1 MVENYSKQIKIGTKK
16 SHSAAENT
24 KFVASFLR
32 GVVDKQSYRTLVA
45 NLYFVYSAL
54 EDVAGHLKDNPE
66 VSPILSDALNRHDA
80 LVKDL
85 NYFYGEGWHET
96 IYPSPATKKYIDR
109 IREVGRGE
117 HQYLFVGHHYTRYM
131 GDLSGGQ
138 ILKGIAQKS
147 LKLGD
152 EAFNFYEFKDILN
165 PVDFKNN
172 YRGTLNC
179 LPLTQTQVDAII
191 TEANYA
197 FRLNMYMFDELSG
210 DVAKSTLQII
220 LGLLGDFF
228 SEMIVSK
235 RFR

>member
-1 MVENYSKQIKIGTKK
+1 MVEDFAKQIKVGTKK

-32 GVVDKQSYRTLVA
+32 GVVNKESYRTLVA
-45 NLYFVYSAL
+45 NLYFVYTAL
-54 EDVAGHLKDNPE
+54 EVVAEHLKENDE
-66 VSPILSDALNRHDA
+66 VSPLLFDELKRHKSLA
-80 LVKDL
+80 KDL
-85 NYFYGEGWHET
+85 DYFYGEGWHEN
-96 IYPSPATKKYIDR
+96 IYPSPATKRYIDR
-109 IREVGRGE
+109 IREIGRQE
-117 HQYLFVGHHYTRYM
+117 PYLFIGHHYTRYM

-138 ILKGIAQKS
+138 ILKGIAKRS
-147 LKLGD
+147 LKLDD

-197 FRLNMYMFDELSG
+197 FRLNMYMFDELAG
-210 DVAKSTLQII
+210 DAAKSTLQII
-220 LGLLGDFF
+220 LGFLGDFL

>member
-1 MVENYSKQIKIGTKK
+1 MVEDFAKQIKVGTKK

-32 GVVDKQSYRTLVA
+32 GVVNKESYRTLVA
-45 NLYFVYSAL
+45 NLYFVYTAL
-54 EDVAGHLKDNPE
+54 EDVAEHLKENDE
-66 VSPILSDALNRHDA
+66 VSPLLFNELKRHKSLA
-80 LVKDL
+80 KDL
-85 NYFYGEGWHET
+85 DYFYGEGWHEN
-96 IYPSPATKKYIDR
+96 IYPSEATKRYIDR
-109 IREVGRGE
+109 IREIGRQE
-117 HQYLFVGHHYTRYM
+117 PYLFIGHHYTRYM

-138 ILKGIAQKS
+138 ILKGIAKRS
-147 LKLGD
+147 LKLDD

-197 FRLNMYMFDELSG
+197 FRLNMYMFDELAG
-210 DVAKSTLQII
+210 DAAKSTLQII
-220 LGLLGDFF
+220 LGFLGDFL

>member
-1 MVENYSKQIKIGTKK
+1 MVEDFAKQIKVGTKK

-32 GVVDKQSYRTLVA
+32 GVVNKESYRTLVA
-45 NLYFVYSAL
+45 NLYFVYTAL
-54 EDVAGHLKDNPE
+54 EDVAEHLKENDE
-66 VSPILSDALNRHDA
+66 VSPLLFDELKRHKSLA
-80 LVKDL
+80 KDL
-85 NYFYGEGWHET
+85 DYFYGEGWHEN
-96 IYPSPATKKYIDR
+96 IYPSDATKRYIDR
-109 IREVGRGE
+109 IREVGRQE
-117 HQYLFVGHHYTRYM
+117 PYLFIGHHYTRYM

-138 ILKGIAQKS
+138 ILKGIAKRS
-147 LKLGD
+147 LKLDD

-197 FRLNMYMFDELSG
+197 FRLNMYMFDELAG
-210 DVAKSTLQII
+210 DAAKSTLQII
-220 LGLLGDFF
+220 LGFLGDFL

>member
-1 MVENYSKQIKIGTKK
+1 MVEDFAKQIKVGTKK

-32 GVVDKQSYRTLVA
+32 GVVSKESYRTLVA
-45 NLYFVYSAL
+45 NLYFVYTAL
-54 EDVAGHLKDNPE
+54 EDVAEHLKDNDE
-66 VSPILSDALNRHDA
+66 VSPLLFDELKRHGALA
-80 LVKDL
+80 KDL
-85 NYFYGEGWHET
+85 DYFYGEGWHET
-96 IYPSPATKKYIDR
+96 IYPSPATKRYIDR
-109 IREVGRGE
+109 IREIGR
-117 HQYLFVGHHYTRYM
+117 QDPVLFIGHHYTRYM

-138 ILKGIAQKS
+138 ILKGIAKRS

-197 FRLNMYMFDELSG
+197 FRLNMYMFDELAG
-210 DVAKSTLQII
+210 DAAKSTLQII
-220 LGLLGDFF
+220 LAFLGDFVA
-228 SEMIVSK
+228 EMIVSK

>member
-1 MVENYSKQIKIGTKK
+1 MVEDFAKQIKVGTKK

-32 GVVDKQSYRTLVA
+32 GVVSKESYRTLVA
-45 NLYFVYSAL
+45 NLYFVYTAL
-54 EDVAGHLKDNPE
+54 EDVAEHLKDNDE
-66 VSPILSDALNRHDA
+66 VSPLLFDELKRHGALA
-80 LVKDL
+80 KDL
-85 NYFYGEGWHET
+85 DYFYGEGWHET
-96 IYPSPATKKYIDR
+96 IYPSPATKRYIDR
-109 IREVGRGE
+109 IREIGRQE
-117 HQYLFVGHHYTRYM
+117 PVLFIGHHYTRYM

-138 ILKGIAQKS
+138 ILKGIAKRS
-147 LKLGD
+147 LKLDD

-197 FRLNMYMFDELSG
+197 FRLNMYMFDELAG
-210 DVAKSTLQII
+210 DAAKSTLQII
-220 LGLLGDFF
+220 LAFLGDFVA
-228 SEMIVSK
+228 EMIVSK

>member
-1 MVENYSKQIKIGTKK
+1 MVEDFAKQIKVGTKK

-32 GVVDKQSYRTLVA
+32 GVVSKESYRTLVA
-45 NLYFVYSAL
+45 NLYFVYTAL
-54 EDVAGHLKDNPE
+54 EDVAEHLKENDE
-66 VSPILSDALNRHDA
+66 VSPLLFDELKRHGALA
-80 LVKDL
+80 KDL
-85 NYFYGEGWHET
+85 DYFYGEGWHET
-96 IYPSPATKKYIDR
+96 IYPSPATKRYIDR
-109 IREVGRGE
+109 IREIGR
-117 HQYLFVGHHYTRYM
+117 QDPVLFIGHHYTRYM

-138 ILKGIAQKS
+138 ILKGIAKRS
-147 LKLGD
+147 LKLDD

-197 FRLNMYMFDELSG
+197 FRLNMYMFDELAG
-210 DVAKSTLQII
+210 DAAKSTLQII
-220 LGLLGDFF
+220 LAFLGDFVA
-228 SEMIVSK
+228 EMIVSK

>member
-1 MVENYSKQIKIGTKK
+1 MVEDFAKQIKVGTKK

-32 GVVDKQSYRTLVA
+32 GVVSKESYRTLVA
-45 NLYFVYSAL
+45 NLYFVYTAL
-54 EDVAGHLKDNPE
+54 EDVAEHLKDNDE
-66 VSPILSDALNRHDA
+66 VSPLLFDELKRHKALA
-80 LVKDL
+80 KDL
-85 NYFYGEGWHET
+85 DYFYGEGWHET
-96 IYPSPATKKYIDR
+96 IYPSDATKRYIDR
-109 IREVGRGE
+109 IREIGR
-117 HQYLFVGHHYTRYM
+117 QDPVLFIGHHYTRYM

-138 ILKGIAQKS
+138 ILKGIAKRS
-147 LKLGD
+147 LKLDD

-197 FRLNMYMFDELSG
+197 FRLNMYMFDELAG
-210 DVAKSTLQII
+210 DAAKSTLQII
-220 LGLLGDFF
+220 LAFLGDFVA
-228 SEMIVSK
+228 EMIVSK

>member
-1 MVENYSKQIKIGTKK
+1 MVEDFAKQIKVGTKK

-32 GVVDKQSYRTLVA
+32 GVVSKESYRTLVA
-45 NLYFVYSAL
+45 NLYFVYTAL
-54 EDVAGHLKDNPE
+54 EDVAEHLKDNDE
-66 VSPILSDALNRHDA
+66 VSPLLFDELKRHKALA
-80 LVKDL
+80 KDL
-85 NYFYGEGWHET
+85 DYFYGEGWHEN
-96 IYPSPATKKYIDR
+96 IYPSPATKRYIDR
-109 IREVGRGE
+109 IREIGRQE
-117 HQYLFVGHHYTRYM
+117 PYLFIGHHYTRYM

-138 ILKGIAQKS
+138 ILKGIAKRS
-147 LKLGD
+147 LKLDD

-197 FRLNMYMFDELSG
+197 FRLNMYMFDELAG
-210 DVAKSTLQII
+210 DAAKSTLQII
-220 LGLLGDFF
+220 LAFLGDFVA
-228 SEMIVSK
+228 EMIVSK

>member
-1 MVENYSKQIKIGTKK
+1 MVEDFAKQIKVGTKK

-32 GVVDKQSYRTLVA
+32 GVVSKESYRTLVA
-45 NLYFVYSAL
+45 NLYFVYTAL
-54 EDVAGHLKDNPE
+54 EDVAEHLKDNDE
-66 VSPILSDALNRHDA
+66 VSPLLFDELKRHGALA
-80 LVKDL
+80 KDL
-85 NYFYGEGWHET
+85 DYFYGEGWHET
-96 IYPSPATKKYIDR
+96 IYPSPATKRYIDR
-109 IREVGRGE
+109 IREIGR
-117 HQYLFVGHHYTRYM
+117 QDPVLFIGHHYTRYM

-138 ILKGIAQKS
+138 ILKGIAKRS
-147 LKLGD
+147 LKLDD

-197 FRLNMYMFDELSG
+197 FRLNMYMFDELAG
-210 DVAKSTLQII
+210 DAAKSTLQII
-220 LGLLGDFF
+220 LAFLGDFVA
-228 SEMIVSK
+228 EMIVSK

>member
-1 MVENYSKQIKIGTKK
+1 MVENYSKQIKVGTKK

-32 GVVDKQSYRTLVA
+32 GVVDKESYRTLVA

-85 NYFYGEGWHET
+85 DYFYGEGWHET

-109 IREVGRGE
+109 IREVSRGD

-152 EAFNFYEFKDILN
+152 DAFNFYDFKDIESATTFKDFYRRNIDTL
-165 PVDFKNN
+165 PV
-172 YRGTLNC
+172 
-179 LPLTQTQVDAII
+179 TQKQFDAII
-191 TEANYA
+191 VEANHA
-197 FRLNMYMFDELSG
+197 FRLNMYMFDELAG
-210 DVAKSTLQII
+210 DAAKSTLQIV

>member
-1 MVENYSKQIKIGTKK
+1 MVEDFAKQIKVGTKK

-32 GVVDKQSYRTLVA
+32 GVVNKESYRTLVA
-45 NLYFVYSAL
+45 NLYFVYTAL
-54 EDVAGHLKDNPE
+54 EDVSEHLKENDE
-66 VSPILSDALNRHDA
+66 VSPLLFDELKRHKSLA
-80 LVKDL
+80 KDL
-85 NYFYGEGWHET
+85 DYFYGEGWHEN
-96 IYPSPATKKYIDR
+96 IYPSDATKRYIDR
-109 IREVGRGE
+109 IREVGRQE
-117 HQYLFVGHHYTRYM
+117 PYLFIGHHYTRYM

-138 ILKGIAQKS
+138 ILKGIAKRS
-147 LKLGD
+147 LKLDD

-197 FRLNMYMFDELSG
+197 FRLNMYMFDELAG
-210 DVAKSTLQII
+210 DAAKSTLQII
-220 LGLLGDFF
+220 LGFLGDFL

>member
-1 MVENYSKQIKIGTKK
+1 MVEDFAKQIKVGTKK

-32 GVVDKQSYRTLVA
+32 GVVNKESYRTLVA
-45 NLYFVYSAL
+45 NLYFVYTAL
-54 EDVAGHLKDNPE
+54 EDVAEHLKENDE
-66 VSPILSDALNRHDA
+66 VSPLLFDELKRHKSLA
-80 LVKDL
+80 KDL
-85 NYFYGEGWHET
+85 DYFYGEGWHEN
-96 IYPSPATKKYIDR
+96 IYPSDATKRYIDR
-109 IREVGRGE
+109 IREVGRQE
-117 HQYLFVGHHYTRYM
+117 PYLFIGHHYTRYM

-138 ILKGIAQKS
+138 ILKGIAKKS
-147 LKLGD
+147 LKIGD

-197 FRLNMYMFDELSG
+197 FRLNMYMFDELAG
-210 DVAKSTLQII
+210 DAAKSTLQII
-220 LGLLGDFF
+220 LGFLGDFL